1 MKNRVSIE
9 VILLIMDDIILRR
22 QHECEYSDELHGVF
36 FVHESHVS
44 RWKKHG
50 RFSAL
55 FCDDAVW
62 SAAHRALN
70 FHRPEVYFERFMK
83 KSGCS
88 CQTLEFKN
96 ELKERTSLGTLF
108 LRHISSLRYPTLP
121 SSTHSRSFS
130 TFSNLP
136 AASFPLGR
144 VLGILICASVFC
156 LSAICTNV

>member
-9 VILLIMDDIILRR
+9 VILFIMDDIILRR

-88 CQTLEFKN
+88 CQTLECKN
-96 ELKERTSLGTLF
+96 ELKERTSLGSWYTLSKTHF
-108 LRHISSLRYPTLP
+108 ISPLPHLAILYPLPLILNILKPP
-121 SSTHSRSFS
+121 SSFFPFGEGSRHTHLYR
-130 TFSNLP
+130 LMR
-136 AASFPLGR
+136 ACR
-144 VLGILICASVFC
+144 CR
-156 LSAICTNV
+156 